1 MCPDVSAVLPWFA
14 VRVRS
19 NCERTAAMHLRERG
33 YEEFAPCY
41 KAQRQWSDR
50 KKTIDRFLFPGYV
63 FARLDPENR
72 LPVLS
77 APGVVGMVGFGK
89 VPCPI
94 PDREIEGIRTLLES
108 GLLVQPWPFLQI
120 GERVLIERGPLAGVE
135 GLLEQ
140 VKGRYRLVVSVE
152 LLQRAVSAEVDR
164 DWVRPLK
171 AAQPSAFQMQHALAV

>member
-1 MCPDVSAVLPWFA
+1 MCPNVSPALPWFA

-19 NCERTAAMHLRERG
+19 NCERTAALHLRERG
-33 YEEFAPCY
+33 YEEFAPSY
-41 KAQRQWSDR
+41 QAQRQWSDR
-50 KKTIDRFLFPGYV
+50 KKIVDRLLFPGYV

-94 PDREIEGIRTLLES
+94 PDREIDGIRALLQS

-164 DWVRPLK
+164 DWVRPVK
-171 AAQPSAFQMQHALAV
+171 HCYAHAFHIQHAPAL

>member
-1 MCPDVSAVLPWFA
+1 MCPDVSTVLPWFA

-33 YEEFAPCY
+33 YEEFAPCF

-50 KKTIDRFLFPGYV
+50 KKIIDQFLFPGYV
-63 FARLDPENR
+63 FARLNPENR

-94 PDREIEGIRTLLES
+94 PDREIDGIRALVQS

-171 AAQPSAFQMQHALAV
+171 PAYAGGFHMQHAPAV